1 MRESYL
7 QEDQA
12 NNQVKNN
19 KKISDNKKNVNIYI
33 IKQEMR
39 NSMIL

>member
-19 KKISDNKKNVNIYI
+19 QKISDNKKNVNIYI
-33 IKQEMR
+33 ITQEMR